1 MRASLLWLDV
11 SLISGLSRLYKSC
24 EWTTSLNGYYHRQ
37 TTFYRRKIYASPP
50 TLLPSTLVPG
60 SEPYTWLQ
68 RCWNQA
74 QVCLMSRNVCI
85 RPFNVK
91 VSPILAIQIDFA
103 GHLCEQVLL
112 ATVLSRDGP
121 RGTGPRLEVLDW
133 RGMGE
138 GGSRRVLIPAV
149 SVPELIWGLTNQT
162 RDTVA

>member
-1 MRASLLWLDV
+1 MRTSLLWLDV
-11 SLISGLSRLYKSC
+11 SLISGLSKLYKSC
-24 EWTTSLNGYYHRQ
+24 EWIMSLKGYYDRQ

-50 TLLPSTLVPG
+50 TLLPSTLAPG
-60 SEPYTWLQ
+60 SEPYTRLR

-74 QVCLMSRNVCI
+74 QVCLMPRKVRI

-112 ATVLSRDGP
+112 ATVLSKDGP

-133 RGMGE
+133 RGMRE
-138 GGSRRVLIPAV
+138 GGSRWVLILAV
-149 SVPELIWGLTNQT
+149 SVPELIWGLTNP
-162 RDTVA
+162 AA